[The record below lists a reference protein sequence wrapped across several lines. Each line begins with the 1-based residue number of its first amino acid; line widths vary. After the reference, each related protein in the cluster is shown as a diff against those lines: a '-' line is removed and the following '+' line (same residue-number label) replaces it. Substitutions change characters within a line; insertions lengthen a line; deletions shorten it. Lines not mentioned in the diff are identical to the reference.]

1 MNRFQARLAANC
13 KGSAALE
20 LALVAPV
27 VLLLLLGATDLILE
41 FRNWMRLHSVTT
53 QVGQI
58 IAQCQHISD
67 PYDLNVF
74 FADAQQIAAPLDI
87 TGPTNGAVII
97 TAIGPDQNNNL
108 SIYWQKRVGSSV
120 FNSGITSASLS
131 QYAISGVSMNA
142 IQTFVVVEAFARP
155 GLWQFA
161 SKLITSQD
169 SPVLSSQSVL
179 PARFFGTNI
188 GIGRLDTTA
197 TARECT

>member
-1 MNRFQARLAANC
+1 MNRFQARLAANR
-13 KGSAALE
+13 KGSVALE

-27 VLLLLLGATDLILE
+27 ALLLLLGAADMIFE

-87 TGPTNGAVII
+87 VGTTNGAVII
-97 TAIGPDQNNNL
+97 TAIGPDSNNKL
-108 SIYWQKRVGSSV
+108 TIYWQKQVGSTT
-120 FNSGITSASLS
+120 FKSGITSASLS
-131 QYAISGVSMNA
+131 QYAISGVSMNPA
-142 IQTFVVVEAFARP
+142 QTFIAVEAFARP

-161 SKLITSQD
+161 SGLITNRD

-188 GIGRLDTTA
+188 GVGKLDTTA
-197 TARECT
+197 TAKECT